1 MDFSALTQ
9 YEVVE
14 QHLMKEY
21 GAEGCLLRHKKTGA
35 RLFLI
40 PTDDNNKVFNIAFRT
55 PPSDST
61 GVPHIIEHTV
71 LCGSE
76 RYPARDPFV
85 ELVKGSL
92 NTFLNAMTY
101 PDKTMY
107 PVASTNDKDF
117 SNLMSVYMDAVFHPN
132 ITKTNKIFMQEGWH
146 YELDQAGENLIYNG
160 VVYNEMKGAFS
171 SADDVLNRYTQE
183 ALYPDTAYAYVSGG
197 APECIPS
204 LTYEQYLAF
213 YHRYYHPSNSYIYLY
228 GDMDMVK
235 VLEWMDQEYLR
246 YYDKIDPHSE
256 LTLQTPFEKMA
267 DVTIPYSITE
277 SDEEDA
283 GNYYSWNKV
292 IGTVMDRELYLAFQI
307 LEYVLLNAPGAPV
320 KKALLDKGIGEDIYG
335 GYDEGF
341 YQPSFNITAKDA
353 DPDDKEAFVQTIE
366 ETLGRVVKEGI
377 SKRSLLAALN
387 SLEFKLKESDF
398 GRWPKGLMIGLQ
410 CFDSWL
416 FDENDPF
423 RHLEYGKT
431 LDYLREMIETD
442 YYEKLV
448 QTWLIDNTFGAVLTA
463 EPKVGLTEEMEAET
477 AKVLRAYQESLTEEQ
492 MADIAAEAAAL
503 KVYQET
509 PTPQEVLEMIPM
521 LEISDIKRE
530 VADLCNEERR
540 IGETN
545 VLFHNI
551 FTSGISYL
559 ELVFKANCLKPE
571 EMPYAA
577 LLRRLIGSVNTA
589 KHSYQEFADEVNI
602 YTGGMSTEFSIIQ
615 PEGRDADPLPIFAFS
630 MKALYANL
638 GRAAELALEAMF
650 ESDFSDDKRLKE
662 ILGEMRS
669 RIREKLQS
677 NGHMTAVKRGA
688 SYHSKA
694 SCLSEL
700 ISGVAWYEFIDDIY
714 RNFEDKKTA
723 LREKLTELTGK
734 IFADGNLLVSYTA
747 DEDGYKLLEE
757 PLHRI
762 SASLV
767 HACPQAVKMDIVPE
781 KKNEGFYCASQIQ
794 FVARCGS
801 YADAGLPYT
810 ASLLVLK
817 NILNYDYL
825 WRNLREQG
833 GAYGCMSGFSRNGS
847 GYFCSYLDP
856 HLRRTNKVYEAL
868 PEYIRNFAVSKRD
881 MTKYIIGAV
890 SEADVPMNPAAR
902 GNRGLMAWLVGV
914 TKEQLQTERCQLLDT
929 TAEDIRSLAVYM
941 EAILN
946 SNCICAVGNEGKLK
960 AGADLFGSLRQL

>member
-14 QHLMKEY
+14 QHFMEEY
-21 GAEGCLLRHKKTGA
+21 SAEGCLLRHKKTGA

-85 ELVKGSL
+85 ELVKGSM

-146 YELDQAGENLIYNG
+146 YELDQSGKNLIYNG

-197 APECIPS
+197 APECIPN

-228 GDMDMVK
+228 GDMDMIK
-235 VLEWMDQEYLR
+235 VLEWMDCEYLSH
-246 YYDKIDPHSE
+246 YDKINPDSE
-256 LTLQTPFEKMA
+256 LTLQKPFEKMA

-277 SDEEDA
+277 SEKEDA

-292 IGTVMDRELYLAFQI
+292 VGTVLDRELYLAFQI
-307 LEYVLLNAPGAPV
+307 LEYVLLNAPGAPL
-320 KKALLDKGIGEDIYG
+320 KKALQDKEIGEDIYG
-335 GYDEGF
+335 GYEEGF
-341 YQPSFNITAKDA
+341 YQPLFNITAKDA
-353 DPDDKEAFVQTIE
+353 APEDKEVFIQTIE
-366 ETLGRVVKEGI
+366 ETLKSVVTKGI
-377 SKRSLLAALN
+377 NKRSLLAAVN
-387 SLEFKLKESDF
+387 SLEFKLKENDY

-410 CFDSWL
+410 SFDSWL

-423 RHLEYGKT
+423 RHLEYAKT
-431 LDYLREMIETD
+431 LNYLREMIETD

-448 QTWLIDNTFGAVLTA
+448 QTWFIDNTYGAVLTA
-463 EPKVGLTEEMEAET
+463 EPKVGLTEEMEAKTEET
-477 AKVLRAYQESLTEEQ
+477 LRAYQASLSQEEL
-492 MADIAAEAAAL
+492 AAIISEAEAL

-521 LEISDIKRE
+521 LEISDIKRT
-530 VADLCNEERR
+530 VSDLCNEERT
-540 IGETN
+540 IGKTKI
-545 VLFHNI
+545 LFHDI
-551 FTSGISYL
+551 FTSGIGYL
-559 ELVFKANCLKPE
+559 QLVFKANCLQPE
-571 EMPYAA
+571 EMQYAA
-577 LLRRLIGSVNTA
+577 LLRRLIGSVDTKNYT
-589 KHSYQEFADEVNI
+589 YQDFANEVNI
-602 YTGGMSTEFSIIQ
+602 YTGGISADFSITQ
-615 PEGRDADPLPIFAFS
+615 PEGKDASPLPLFVFS
-630 MKALYANL
+630 MRTLYANL
-638 GRAAELALEAMF
+638 EKTMQLVLESMF
-650 ESDFSDDKRLKE
+650 SSDFSKDKRLKE

-669 RIREKLQS
+669 RIREKLQA
-677 NGHMTAVKRGA
+677 NGNMTAVKRGA
-688 SYHSKA
+688 SYHAKA
-694 SCLSEL
+694 SYLNEL
-700 ISGVAWYEFIDDIY
+700 ISGVAWYEFIDDLY
-714 RNFEDKKTA
+714 RNFEEKKTII
-723 LREKLTELTGK
+723 RERLAELIQK
-734 IFADGNLLVSYTA
+734 IFTDGNLLVSYTA
-747 DEDGYKLLEE
+747 DEAGYQLLEKPIQLVEETIGHGVSE
-757 PLHRI
+757 PAELN
-762 SASLV
+762 LEL
-767 HACPQAVKMDIVPE
+767 E

-847 GYFCSYLDP
+847 GYFVSYLDP

-868 PEYIRNFAVSKRD
+868 PDYVRNFTVSERD
-881 MTKYIIGAV
+881 MTKYIIGAI
-890 SEADVPMNPAAR
+890 SEADVPMTPAAK
-902 GNRGLMAWLVGV
+902 GNRGLMSYLLGV
-914 TKEQLQTERCQLLDT
+914 THEQLQKEREQLLDT
-929 TAEDIRSLAVYM
+929 TVEDIRNLAVYM
-941 EAILN
+941 EAILA

-960 AGADLFGSLRQL
+960 AGADLFGSLKQL